1 MKQARAKGQHGC
13 KPSFLARG
21 SASSSRKVLLQVATD
36 SLRGR
41 LRWSRLVSEWA
52 SGWPTS
58 ATVAIHYKW
67 VQVRLPGASLLPPLY
82 CGRPHFACG
91 VEPHVL
97 SPMCGGELE
106 WRQTSDT
113 AGRLPGETSLE
124 SRQGNS
130 SRQSHQQDAST
141 CFRTPYL
148 LRCTVRLE
156 LRLYKCW
163 GRRKT
168 HHPCLTPEVASA
180 GRRVARYVH
189 VPGS

>member
-1 MKQARAKGQHGC
+1 VKQARAKGQHGC

-21 SASSSRKVLLQVATD
+21 SASCYCRWRLIRYGAASAGADWCLSGRQAGRHPLP
-36 SLRGR
+36 LRSTTSGYKYAYQAQACFR
-41 LRWSRLVSEWA
+41 LC
-52 SGWPTS
+52 
-58 ATVAIHYKW
+58 TVVDHILR
-67 VQVRLPGASLLPPLY
+67 V
-82 CGRPHFACG
+82 
-91 VEPHVL
+91 VL

-163 GRRKT
+163 GWRKT